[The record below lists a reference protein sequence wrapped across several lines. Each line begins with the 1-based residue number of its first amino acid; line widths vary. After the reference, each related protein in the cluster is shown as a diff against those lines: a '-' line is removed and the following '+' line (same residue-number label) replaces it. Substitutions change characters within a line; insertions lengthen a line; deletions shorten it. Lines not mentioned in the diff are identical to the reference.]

1 MESSEILVIGGGI
14 IGASVAYGMAKQG
27 VEVTLLDQG
36 GSTPSAS
43 RGNFGLTWVQG
54 KGLGMPRYAEWTLDA
69 VQAWPEFSED
79 LEENTGISVDF
90 DQPGGFEA

>member
-1 MESSEILVIGGGI
+1 MESSDILVIGGGI

-36 GSTPSAS
+36 ESTPSAS

-54 KGLGMPRYAEWTLDA
+54 KGLGMTRYAEWTLDA

-79 LEENTGISVDF
+79 LARGI
-90 DQPGGFEA
+90 AILC